1 MGNRPPPSP
10 PPSIHALI
18 TFYLSEHP
26 SIVGF
31 RWSHTQ
37 SWGSTWSFLFSS
49 ISLYLLVSLSLS
61 LLLRPLRRPLPLGP
75 LPALHSLALS
85 LLSATIFAGIFLS
98 AAAEI
103 RDTRW
108 FWRRTKTPLEW
119 LLCFP
124 LGTRPSGRVFF
135 WSYLYYLSRFLHM
148 LTTILAILR
157 RRRLLFF
164 QVFNHSISAFTSFLW
179 LEFSQSFQVL
189 AILFATLVYSLVYGY
204 KFWTAIGFRGACFPF
219 VLNCQIA
226 LLGCNVACHVGVF
239 LLHFFFKGG
248 CNGIG
253 AWVFNSVLNGAVL
266 LLFLNFYVRVYVFGK
281 RERKIIHGD
290 CDRDPREAESKAR
303 SSCPVLISGN

>member
-1 MGNRPPPSP
+1 MDPSDYTTTATALHGQPTAAVASTVDPRPDHLLPLGAPFNCRLPLEPHPIVGLHVVLPLLFHIPLPPCLPLPIPPPPPPPPSSSPRPPPRP
-10 PPSIHALI
+10 PQP
-18 TFYLSEHP
+18 
-26 SIVGF
+26 
-31 RWSHTQ
+31 R
-37 SWGSTWSFLFSS
+37 
-49 ISLYLLVSLSLS
+49 LVPP
-61 LLLRPLRRPLPLGP
+61 LRHNLRRHIPLRRGRDPRHPVVLAPHEDSLGVATLFPTGHSPLRPGVLLVLPLLSLPLPP
-75 LPALHSLALS
+75 YAHHHSRNL
-85 LLSATIFAGIFLS
+85 
-98 AAAEI
+98 
-103 RDTRW
+103 
-108 FWRRTKTPLEW
+108 KT
-119 LLCFP
+119 
-124 LGTRPSGRVFF
+124 S
-135 WSYLYYLSRFLHM
+135 
-148 LTTILAILR
+148 
-157 RRRLLFF
+157 
-164 QVFNHSISAFTSFLW
+164 
-179 LEFSQSFQVL
+179 QVL